1 MSSKNSRSAIFS
13 RGSVDGLSQLDL
25 LDGLMMNPSGPAPA
39 PASPSARQGSAQE
52 STTSGT
58 SGQSFSDSSRSA
70 ALQQWLESK
79 LRVALDTN
87 GSPEFDLIWSRKAM
101 PSGLSICALRASAR
115 LTSGSECGGWPTPV
129 TSDHTGSRRATAQK
143 EHWTSNT
150 GTTLT
155 DAAWYAAGWPT
166 PRTVDAHG
174 RSQNDGRRGAS
185 LIEAVAGW
193 ATPTTRDHKDTG
205 DLSGSMIRKDG
216 KARLDVL
223 GRQAWIAGKQPS
235 SPAPTEKRG
244 ALNPAL
250 SRWLMG
256 FPAAWDDC
264 APTAMP
270 SSRKSRRKS

>member
-1 MSSKNSRSAIFS
+1 M
-13 RGSVDGLSQLDL
+13 
-25 LDGLMMNPSGPAPA
+25 PSGP
-39 PASPSARQGSAQE
+39 
-52 STTSGT
+52 
-58 SGQSFSDSSRSA
+58 
-70 ALQQWLESK
+70 
-79 LRVALDTN
+79 
-87 GSPEFDLIWSRKAM
+87 
-101 PSGLSICALRASAR
+101 SICALRASAR
-115 LTSGSECGGWPTPV
+115 LTSDSECGGWPTPGV
-129 TSDHTGSRRATAQK
+129 SNHGRGESPEAKKARGSKAGLDLAWAAQIAMAGWPTPDASAMNSGVDWEK
-143 EHWTSNT
+143 HQDRLERMKLKKYNAN
-150 GTTLT
+150 GAGLTLG
-155 DAAWYAAGWPT
+155 AAAAAAGWPT

-216 KARLDVL
+216 KVRLDVL
-223 GRQAWIAGKQPS
+223 GRQAWIAGKESS

-264 APTAMP
+264 APTETP
-270 SSRKSRRKS
+270 SSLKSRRKS